1 MIAKIKGRL
10 QKTKRNTPPKRYD
23 LQNIADQY
31 RITVKNKFQELEL
44 EDKDPEEIWEDMKST
59 VQKAAE
65 KHVLKAC
72 KKRKSH

>member
-44 EDKDPEEIWEDMKST
+44 EDKDPEEYGRT
-59 VQKAAE
+59 
-65 KHVLKAC
+65 
-72 KKRKSH
+72 